1 MSRLS
6 KPALLTQEQYPS
18 CSVLWGSG
26 KSCDRGQRWTT
37 GRLLCG
43 MLKDLIDSYCS
54 GCFIATKSQE
64 DSWMFTLCSA
74 QISVK
79 SGSEHNKHV
88 DGVVW
93 GGQRSNSKYQQNM
106 DSQTL
111 VPQIDSWTSLWVETV
126 WEESVFGYNEK
137 SWALECLSK
146 SRIRQE
152 KMFPQIRWRLIHG
165 DDCSLS
171 NYTWMD
177 IYT

>member
-1 MSRLS
+1 MPEVDYRTVVVRNVKRSHRQ
-6 KPALLTQEQYPS
+6 LLKWVFYCHKIP
-18 CSVLWGSG
+18 
-26 KSCDRGQRWTT
+26 RGQ
-37 GRLLCG
+37 L
-43 MLKDLIDSYCS
+43 DVHIV
-54 GCFIATKSQE
+54 Q
-64 DSWMFTLCSA
+64 FT
-74 QISVK
+74 IK